1 MRKFTV
7 TAIIVL
13 ATLTAMASITKP
25 EPQKFLRKC
34 HEITDKN
41 LSKFMEEWHKW
52 SIQHKEINRSPY
64 IDTLIGEIFD
74 HYAEY
79 YAQDSNTFTVLPHC
93 IWINV
98 YDNVYSEV
106 KDRGKGSNGRFLD
119 GSWKGGFAVTPAL
132 PDNRKTLYLTDEI
145 KDLLQKYAGGIW
157 LENEKSMTPSRTNI
171 ARGRR
176 VYDIKMN
183 HAHIANLREF
193 IPAEYGHWGGYWL
206 FESMPHIGSID
217 ILNDGCYV
225 ELRCTWNAGEEIFI
239 YKNTPSNG
247 EKIRVCAE
255 WIE

>member
-52 SIQHKEINRSPY
+52 SIRHQETNRSPY

-98 YDNVYSEV
+98 YDNLYSEV

-119 GSWKGGFAVTPAL
+119 GSWKEAFAVTPAL

-157 LENEKSMTPSRTNI
+157 LENEK
-171 ARGRR
+171 
-176 VYDIKMN
+176 
-183 HAHIANLREF
+183 
-193 IPAEYGHWGGYWL
+193 
-206 FESMPHIGSID
+206 
-217 ILNDGCYV
+217 
-225 ELRCTWNAGEEIFI
+225 
-239 YKNTPSNG
+239 
-247 EKIRVCAE
+247 
-255 WIE
+255 